1 MGLTCLKI
9 NSLRIDLKFLKVV
22 IGENTVMSMLRP
34 LRVQNL
40 SQSFLSFCWLPNPL
54 VDEAF

>member
-34 LRVQNL
+34 FRVQNL
-40 SQSFLSFCWLPNPL
+40 SQVIFIFLLATKSIGG
-54 VDEAF
+54 